1 MKNLKKVLAM
11 VLAFA
16 CTFTM
21 FAGAKVFEDVPAG
34 SDYSE
39 AITMLSDLGIIQGKD
54 DGKYHPEDTIT
65 RAEACAMIARLM
77 TGDPNVSQYTGA
89 QNFADVAKG
98 SWKDSAIG
106 YCYINNIVVG
116 VGNNKFEPDRAIT
129 DAEFIT
135 MVVRA
140 MGYET
145 PDMTQGYPFS
155 YMSNA
160 QAIGLL
166 DGVNMVASTD
176 ALRGED
182 AQVIYNAMFT
192 DYARGAMLVNT
203 THGTSVESY
212 PTLAE
217 SVWGL
222 DRAAVGTWN
231 EKSDEDVTLTNC
243 KAHTWVVIG
252 AAQDEENAILAYPI
266 DDDTTDLYKSDDK
279 NKQYA
284 TYKFKYD
291 GDVDSIR
298 GYQVEL
304 WGEGSHGEPTWE
316 KGKSDGTFV
325 YSEDWKIKAI
335 KTVKGQTK
343 YDYNPSMADSKA
355 DNGTIVLDDET
366 SLDLDSVAG
375 NAKNVQSSDAVPTQ
389 DIFMG
394 DSLNTVSIKDDKS
407 VEKALNVRNGAQYQ
421 LMDWDS
427 DGDVDWVVVDE
438 AHYYKVEAVSSK
450 RVTVASMDSNS
461 DLKSDKD
468 EKVETWK
475 LDDSE
480 KIATNN
486 ARKDVKIKYEVPDG
500 LAEGDIVEVTY
511 KVTNEDKSQI
521 ITATVSVVDSEN
533 KTLDKVATKDGLTLT
548 FSDEEMK
555 VAQNAEL
562 GDVIVPENPQ
572 EYKDFNGEELGTEFA
587 LWTNRNGFI
596 VYSDYATQTSNYMM
610 VLNTAG
616 GKDVTGSRELAEID
630 IMTSAGEEKK
640 DVKVSSSARVL
651 DINGD
656 TLKDSSNNL
665 AYDKRAFDEAQVVG
679 NVFKYWTDED
689 GVITKM
695 QAVFDSNRK
704 ETTDYRYDA
713 DADRLVDANGKYVAS
728 LEDANVIFAVRKE
741 YIKKDT
747 TTKATVLDAGAV
759 VADGSTTTKDLV
771 VDANDV
777 HATKQA
783 DIPDIGTDPT
793 DEELINSSSLSRA
806 TSWLG
811 AGATR
816 NNTKYA
822 VQLDKN
828 SEATAAI
835 LGVSNFN
842 KFNAGTTKLGLVTNV
857 SEDKNGVIEIMA
869 AYDGKVEAVSSVE
882 KQDFEDIVKVFDG
895 SSDKSVAGADSTIS
909 AAGNG
914 IFDGG
919 KLSQIVNNGGQYA
932 EITTNADG
940 KLTKVV
946 FLDDDT
952 QTTTGINN
960 ENKLRGHYYTVSR
973 NLVLKTDN
981 KKLLYAL
988 NDDQT
993 YDDVYA
999 AQYFSSDSKL
1009 YSVGRLEASSS
1020 SYADDAKFYT
1030 VDAKPTRHDEDYAG
1044 TRLTVNAGFDSLD
1057 AKDITVGEYSDIA
1070 FYQPDY
1076 RTDDNI
1082 YEISDLAFNSDN
1094 ELVAAYSFKNLDEQ
1108 TATDIAV
1115 VSAWDANGVPKTSFN
1130 ADDVVT
1136 LRAALV
1142 DSDSTMKLNTLKVY
1156 DQNGLDVTSKFTV
1169 NVTTGSGSRVIG
1181 ATITIPTDASGKYTI
1196 KGAYN
1201 STVYAGGLTIDV
1213 AASNKKFEIAQ
1224 IQFTDLG
1231 ATTPDQ
1237 DVNPMAD
1244 NKSFGIYVTGN
1255 AVTRAASPVTT
1266 LTANDLTVKL
1276 GAVAQP
1282 FTLMNKG
1289 NGYYIITLTGT
1300 GVDLT
1305 LSPYKDAGLTVELTP
1320 ASGSN
1325 VVAPITGL
1333 APLVDAD
1340 IPNKNNDATGG
1351 IANGGSSVG
1360 DVTGAGNV
1368 ARLKID
1374 DTQFAGVGAG
1384 TSPVTK
1390 VEVKALTADTTETV
1404 VKNLTTSDFTVTVDG
1419 EAATVNV
1426 SDGNNDGVYDV
1437 TVSQVGSTPVTD
1449 LRGSTVV
1456 ITVNGKSAT
1465 ASVPAAVASIS
1476 ATKTTLNETYNT
1488 SASDNTTLTLAN
1500 TSGVKVAKTAAELS
1514 STTDKTITLTNG
1526 VTVTVTDSNVTLS
1539 GTPNAAGQVK
1549 FYIGNADAQVEMT
1562 LDVAKK
1568 KISTLTPASVTAPT
1582 ASALTSDDTAPTLTF
1597 TDADYGTL
1605 VTATADGAGKWVE
1618 TDVAGIDGTW
1628 EATDKA
1634 TATYTLTLSNGD
1646 NYEFDSTVTV
1656 TTTNMNSPDSAT
1668 VSGTTLTIVY
1678 TLA

>member
-695 QAVFDSNRK
+695 QAVFDSNK
-704 ETTDYRYDA
+704 ETANEYKYDA
-713 DADRLVDANGKYVAS
+713 DADRLVDAVNNKYVAS
-728 LEDANVIFAVRKE
+728 LEDANVIFAVRSE
-741 YIKKDT
+741 YIKKDGT
-747 TTKATVLDAGAV
+747 TNATVLTND
-759 VADGSTTTKDLV
+759 DLI
-771 VDANDV
+771 VDADDV

-793 DEELINSSSLSRA
+793 DEELINSSSLNGE

-811 AGATR
+811 AGTTS

-822 VQLDKN
+822 VQLDRN
-828 SEATAAI
+828 NEATAAI

-1156 DQNGLDVTSKFTV
+1156 DQNGLDVTSKFNV

-1201 STVYAGGLTIDV
+1201 GTVYAGGLTIDV
-1213 AASNKKFEIAQ
+1213 AASTKRFEIAQ
-1224 IQFTDLG
+1224 IEFTNLN
-1231 ATTPDQ
+1231 ATAPAQ

-1244 NKSFGIYVTGN
+1244 NKSFGIYVTGDPT
-1255 AVTRAASPVTT
+1255 TRSAGSVPVTT

-1276 GAVAQP
+1276 GAAAQP

-1476 ATKTTLNETYNT
+1476 ATKTTLDAEYLTT
-1488 SASDNTTLTLAN
+1488 ASDNTTLTLKN

-1514 STTDKTITLTNG
+1514 SATESVTLDNG
-1526 VTVTVTDSNVTLS
+1526 VTVTVTDSNVTLA

-1549 FYIGNADAQVEMT
+1549 FYIGNADAQVKMT

-1568 KISTLTPASVTAPT
+1568 KITTLTPATVTAPT
-1582 ASALTSDDTAPTLTF
+1582 SAGLASDATVPTLTF
-1597 TDADYGTL
+1597 TDAGYGTL
-1605 VTATADGAGKWVE
+1605 VVATADGAGKWVE
-1618 TDVAGIDGTW
+1618 TDVAGVDGTW

-1668 VSGTTLTIVY
+1668 VSGATLTIVY

>member
-1 MKNLKKVLAM
+1 M
-11 VLAFA
+11 V
-16 CTFTM
+16 
-21 FAGAKVFEDVPAG
+21 
-34 SDYSE
+34 S
-39 AITMLSDLGIIQGKD
+39 
-54 DGKYHPEDTIT
+54 
-65 RAEACAMIARLM
+65 
-77 TGDPNVSQYTGA
+77 
-89 QNFADVAKG
+89 
-98 SWKDSAIG
+98 
-106 YCYINNIVVG
+106 
-116 VGNNKFEPDRAIT
+116 
-129 DAEFIT
+129 
-135 MVVRA
+135 

-389 DIFMG
+389 DIFLG

-656 TLKDSSNNL
+656 TLKDSSNQA
-665 AYDKRAFDEAQVVG
+665 AYEGRAFDESQVVG

-695 QAVFDSNRK
+695 QAVFDSNK
-704 ETTDYRYDA
+704 KTANEYTYDA
-713 DADRLVDANGKYVAS
+713 DADRLVDAVNNKYVAS
-728 LEDANVIFAVRKE
+728 LEDANVIFAVRQN
-741 YIKKDT
+741 YIQKDT
-747 TTKATVLDAGAV
+747 STDATVIGG
-759 VADGSTTTKDLV
+759 ADGVKDLKV
-771 VDANDV
+771 SASDV

-793 DEELINSSSLSRA
+793 DEELINSGSSSLNGN

-811 AGATR
+811 AGAAVG

-822 VQLDKN
+822 VQLDRN
-828 SEATAAI
+828 NEATAAI

-988 NDDQT
+988 NNDQT

-1231 ATTPDQ
+1231 ATTPAQ

-1305 LSPYKDAGLTVELTP
+1305 QSPYKDAGLTVELTP

-1340 IPNKNNDATGG
+1340 IPNKNNDAADTG

-1368 ARLKID
+1368 ASLTAD
-1374 DTQFAGVGAG
+1374 DSQFAGAGAG

-1390 VEVKALTADTTETV
+1390 VVVTAQAADAAAVKKLAD
-1404 VKNLTTSDFTVTVDG
+1404 KDFTVTVDG
-1419 EAATVNV
+1419 KAATFTTT
-1426 SDGNNDGVYDV
+1426 DNNDGTYDV
-1437 TVSQVGSTPVTD
+1437 NITKAGDNAVTD

-1476 ATKTTLNETYNT
+1476 ATKTTLDAEYLTT
-1488 SASDNTTLTLAN
+1488 ASDNTTLTLKN

-1514 STTDKTITLTNG
+1514 SATESVTLDNG
-1526 VTVTVTDSNVTLS
+1526 VTVTVTDSNVTLA

-1568 KISTLTPASVTAPT
+1568 KITTLTPATVTAPT
-1582 ASALTSDDTAPTLTF
+1582 SAGLTSDATVPTLTF
-1597 TDADYGTL
+1597 TDAGYGTL
-1605 VTATADGAGKWVE
+1605 VVATPDGTGKWVE
-1618 TDVAGIDGTW
+1618 TDVGGVDGTW

-1634 TATYTLTLSNGD
+1634 TATYTLTLSD
-1646 NYEFDSTVTV
+1646 DSNYEFDSSSVNV

>member
-713 DADRLVDANGKYVAS
+713 DADRLVNDAGKYVAS
-728 LEDANVIFAVRKE
+728 LEDANVIFAVRSE
-741 YIKKDT
+741 YIKKDGT
-747 TTKATVLDAGAV
+747 TNATVLTRD
-759 VADGSTTTKDLV
+759 DLI
-771 VDANDV
+771 VDADDV

-811 AGATR
+811 AGATS

-981 KKLLYAL
+981 KKLQYAL
-988 NDDQT
+988 NDNQT
-993 YDDVYA
+993 YDDVTA
-999 AQYFSSDSKL
+999 AQYFASDSEL

-1156 DQNGLDVTSKFTV
+1156 DQNGLDVTSKFNV

-1201 STVYAGGLTIDV
+1201 GTVYAGGLTIDV
-1213 AASNKKFEIAQ
+1213 AASTKRFEIAQ
-1224 IQFTDLG
+1224 IEFTNLN
-1231 ATTPDQ
+1231 ATAPAQ

-1244 NKSFGIYVTGN
+1244 NKSFGIYVTGDPT
-1255 AVTRAASPVTT
+1255 TRSAGSVPVTT

-1276 GAVAQP
+1276 GAAAQP

-1289 NGYYIITLTGT
+1289 NGYYVITLTGT
-1300 GVDLT
+1300 GVDL
-1305 LSPYKDAGLTVELTP
+1305 SQPPYNAAGLTVELTP

-1325 VVAPITGL
+1325 VVAPSAGL

-1465 ASVPAAVASIS
+1465 ASVPAAVASAQMGALS
-1476 ATKTTLNETYNT
+1476 GSVDAKGGDFTATVTLNNID
-1488 SASDNTTLTLAN
+1488 ASQVATTLTKKAG
-1500 TSGVKVAKTAAELS
+1500 SGDLELTTATFSGTGAS
-1514 STTDKTITLTNG
+1514 G
-1526 VTVTVTDSNVTLS
+1526 NVTLTVPAASVGKGAIYELKDTSGNVLAEVEIENNKVTKATFTASTPTGHYDATAGNCYVEFTITGIDLTESQYAALKSEIESATWAFSGANANSAGVGTVSVSKSSSDTKVKITVDGSGNGFTDGSGS
-1539 GTPNAAGQVK
+1539 GTVIAT
-1549 FYIGNADAQVEMT
+1549 MT
-1562 LDVAKK
+1562 ATTNLEA
-1568 KISTLTPASVTAPT
+1568 I
-1582 ASALTSDDTAPTLTF
+1582 
-1597 TDADYGTL
+1597 
-1605 VTATADGAGKWVE
+1605 TATASV
-1618 TDVAGIDGTW
+1618 
-1628 EATDKA
+1628 
-1634 TATYTLTLSNGD
+1634 
-1646 NYEFDSTVTV
+1646 
-1656 TTTNMNSPDSAT
+1656 
-1668 VSGTTLTIVY
+1668 
-1678 TLA
+1678 